1 LIWIFQQTPRTSL
14 VFRSKLTKRLL
25 VSPTSFK
32 SVKSPTNILLHNSA
46 TVNVLSTGRIVHG
59 TICLEL
65 YVYYK
70 LSTVNYAGLIIKK
83 EFQFTDKAK

>member
-25 VSPTSFK
+25 VSPTSFM
-32 SVKSPTNILLHNSA
+32 SVKSPTNILLHKSA

-59 TICLEL
+59 TICLERNFENESKNSAWL
-65 YVYYK
+65 RV
-70 LSTVNYAGLIIKK
+70 AG
-83 EFQFTDKAK
+83 EP